1 MANTPTKTTA
11 LSLTDSSGRQLL
23 ESRLND
29 YIAFLRRQP
38 AFCGTPEQHET
49 LVKHVA
55 QGNELIKL
63 VTAERLKITRQL
75 DQQKHDWMAIEKEL
89 TDPIVQAMEPLKN
102 AVDHYNRELLRVQ
115 NHQQAEPATAEPADG
130 TEPATTWLNPQ
141 VDAVHLPKNVRL
153 DWRFDIVD
161 LNQLPNGYWKVDE
174 AAIKSAIA
182 DGARDIPGLR
192 IYAEP
197 ITTFRK

>member
-1 MANTPTKTTA
+1 MANTPTKNMA
-11 LSLTDSSGRQLL
+11 LSLTDSPGRQLL
-23 ESRLND
+23 ESQLND

-75 DQQKHDWMAIEKEL
+75 DQQKHDWMTIEKEL

-102 AVDHYNRELLRVQ
+102 AVDHYNRELLRIQ
-115 NHQQAEPATAEPADG
+115 EHQQAEPALAEPADG

-141 VDAVHLPKNVRL
+141 IEAVRLPKNVRL
-153 DWRFDIVD
+153 DWRFDVID
-161 LNQLPNGYWKVDE
+161 PNQLPNGYWKIDE
-174 AAIKSAIA
+174 AAIRAAIA
-182 DGARDIPGLR
+182 DGVREIPGLR

-197 ITTFRK
+197 VTTFRK